1 MAALNSDRDFT
12 LSDLQTPTAIKA
24 LVLTAADGKPP
35 FVYYEVGQRPGGS
48 GGEVSGG
55 GGPIIG
61 SRVVRG
67 LGAL

>member
-48 GGEVSGG
+48 GGEVTIVVMPVDMMGGVSG
-55 GGPIIG
+55 
-61 SRVVRG
+61 
-67 LGAL
+67 